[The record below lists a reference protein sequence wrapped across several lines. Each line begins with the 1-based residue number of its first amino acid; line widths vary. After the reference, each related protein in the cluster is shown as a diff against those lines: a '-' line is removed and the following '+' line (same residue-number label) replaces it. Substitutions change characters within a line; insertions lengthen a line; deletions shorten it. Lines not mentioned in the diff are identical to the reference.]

1 MGQPWEVFT
10 DSIVGFIHSGPNI
23 KTWRLKCFR
32 QALGELDSSK
42 TLYFS
47 SDFVILLQAYDE
59 VRHNESEIQTLIT
72 QRAEDLRNPSYLC
85 WVLEQCYEITGNA
98 GYCFISNHI
107 DAVVKAIIATGG
119 SFPWRPRTVTSLFQL
134 SKRLGPVGMVSLV
147 PLFHPMIYD
156 LGCILHFLNQDLH
169 VNVPGD
175 DRLSMA
181 FKKEIVEPAIAQ
193 LSFPKGAFHAHL
205 LSINQLK

>member
-1 MGQPWEVFT
+1 MT
-10 DSIVGFIHSGPNI
+10 
-23 KTWRLKCFR
+23 R
-32 QALGELDSSK
+32 
-42 TLYFS
+42 
-47 SDFVILLQAYDE
+47 SDT
-59 VRHNESEIQTLIT
+59 NESEIQTLIT

-147 PLFHPMIYD
+147 PLFRPMIYD

-181 FKKEIVEPAIAQ
+181 FKKENCRASDCSIIFPQRRLSHPPAIYRSAQ
-193 LSFPKGAFHAHL
+193 EISQAAAKILYGRLRTGPHEKMEAFTGARYGAVKICPYR
-205 LSINQLK
+205 SRMEGVE